1 MSFFFV
7 KKDKERK
14 FKRNTTANFKSTNA
28 KQNAAVLNRL
38 GCQACPLNKA
48 PISTPKMAPT
58 LAHGA
63 QIYFLAEAPGRDEDE
78 RSHKPLTGPS
88 GRLLRSCIPDGAEH
102 ICSFDNVVNCRP
114 PDNRTPIFTEIE
126 CCRPRRIKWIEQN
139 KPKLIVG
146 LGAVPMQA
154 IIGTADMAGLRGRL
168 FAVKIGNHKCW
179 FLPTYHPSFIMRIA
193 YDKDKPLQSRLGH
206 CFRMDIQKAFKLVNK
221 LGPPEIVDEAD
232 VRSNL
237 HTFDG
242 HGDEHFPI
250 VLDLLEEAIKAPA
263 KAIDLETRFLRPY
276 TAGAAIMSVALS
288 FGGTNF
294 AFALDHPK
302 SGWAP
307 DEKAR
312 LKKTLFRLLED
323 DTKKVAHNAPFE
335 LEWLIWYLGPKV
347 VNHTSWECT
356 MMQAHFL
363 DERKGKYREDYS
375 KANRYQGLDFL
386 INQHFGIKYKH
397 LFKVDKRDLTKSDLS
412 EILIYNA
419 ADTKLTLKLYHRQQ
433 RLIVAEGLMDAYLES
448 VIKDPTVALMQ
459 HLGVPVSQKAVR
471 AAQRKLRPKLFR
483 YKTQLYRLKV
493 VKQFKKDNKEFN
505 WQSNK
510 DVVKIFR
517 DYLKSSEIFIHEKSY
532 EVNDFNKPAEGKRKT
547 RDEGGPKAR
556 ISVDKAVLSQIN
568 HPLPRL
574 LLKLRGV
581 AKIKSTYVD
590 VMRKGSAKAVV
601 FPDGCLHT
609 SFNTTATE
617 TGRLSSD
624 EPNLQNYPKRKDA
637 WVRNQ
642 VEAEKDEVV
651 VAVDYGQLEACT
663 GAMCS
668 RDRYL
673 TKALWNDYD
682 IHMEW
687 AQKFAHDEPGLIG
700 GRKYLKDPV
709 AMKNFRSL
717 IKNKMVFPAFFG
729 AANESVHGYLVNATG
744 FDLSQKI
751 VDRRMDEFWSTF
763 SGMAS
768 WQKKTMSRYYD
779 EGYVATMQGRKHH
792 YPLSKNQAINM
803 PVQGT
808 AAELVCDAMNRLSY
822 ISLKTNQ
829 PHIHPRLNV
838 HDDLTFF
845 IPDDDRV
852 LEDSLK
858 IIMREML
865 CFPFKWINV
874 PLSVEVSIG
883 KNWADVA
890 PIGKFWS
897 HREYGYPRN
906 EYVG

>member
-1 MSFFFV
+1 MSFWFHKEA
-7 KKDKERK
+7 KKRPVRPAGAFAKAK
-14 FKRNTTANFKSTNA
+14 GGGTGA

-48 PISTPKMAPT
+48 SITTPKMTPT
-58 LAHGA
+58 LAHKA
-63 QIYFLAEAPGRDEDE
+63 RIYFLAEAPGRDEDE
-78 RSHKPLTGPS
+78 KSHKPLTGPS

-102 ICSFDNVVNCRP
+102 LCSFDNVINCRP
-114 PDNRTPIFTEIE
+114 PDNRTPIFAEIE
-126 CCRPRRIKWIEQN
+126 CCRPRRIKWIEEN

-146 LGAVPMQA
+146 LGPVPMQA
-154 IIGTADMAGLRGRL
+154 IIGTMDMAGLRGRL

-179 FLPTYHPSFIMRIA
+179 FLPTYHPSFILRTA
-193 YDKDKPLQSRLGH
+193 YDKAKPLNSRLGH
-206 CFRMDIQKAFKLVNK
+206 CFRMDIKKAFKLVNK
-221 LGPPEIVDEAD
+221 LGPPEIVTEAD
-232 VRSNL
+232 VRLNI

-242 HGDEHFPI
+242 AGQEHFEI
-250 VLDLLEEAIKAPA
+250 VLDLLEEAIKAPV

-276 TAGAAIMSVALS
+276 STGAAIMSAALS
-288 FGGTNF
+288 FGDTNF
-294 AFALDHPK
+294 SFALDHPK
-302 SGWAP
+302 AAWAL
-307 DEKAR
+307 DEKAQ
-312 LKKTLFRLLED
+312 LKKTLFRLLKD
-323 DTKKVAHNAPFE
+323 DTIKVAHHAPFE
-335 LEWLIWYLGPKV
+335 LEWLIWLLGPKV
-347 VNHTSWECT
+347 INHTAWECT

-363 DERKGKYREDYS
+363 DERKGKYREDDS

-386 INQHFGIKYKH
+386 ISQHFGIKYKH
-397 LFKVDKRDLTKSDLS
+397 LFKVNKRDLSTSDLP
-412 EILIYNA
+412 EILVYNA
-419 ADTKLTLKLYHRQQ
+419 ADTKYTLKLYYRQQ
-433 RLIVAEGLMDAYLES
+433 RLLAIEGLTDAYLES
-448 VIKDPTVALMQ
+448 VVKDPTVALMQ
-459 HLGVPVSQKAVR
+459 HLGVPVSQKAVQ
-471 AAQRKLRPKLFR
+471 AAKRKLRPKLFR
-483 YKTQLYRLKV
+483 YKAQLYRLKV

-510 DVVKIFR
+510 DVVKIFK
-517 DYLKSSEIFIHEKSY
+517 DYLKSRQIAVKDKS
-532 EVNDFNKPAEGKRKT
+532 GLS
-547 RDEGGPKAR
+547 R
-556 ISVDKAVLSQIN
+556 ISVDKAVLSQID
-568 HPLPRL
+568 HPLAKI

-642 VEAEKDEVV
+642 VEAKKNEVV

-700 GRKYLKDPV
+700 GRKYLKDPAV
-709 AMKNFRSL
+709 MKNFRSL

-729 AANESVHGYLVNATG
+729 AANESVHGYLVTATG

-751 VDRRMDEFWSTF
+751 VDKRMGEFWSTF

-768 WQKKTMSRYYD
+768 WQKKTMNRYYD
-779 EGYVATMQGRKHH
+779 EGFVATMQGRKHH
-792 YPLSKNQAINM
+792 YPLSKNQAVNM
-803 PVQGT
+803 PIQGT
-808 AAELVCDAMNRLSY
+808 AAELVCDAMNRLSF
-822 ISLKTNQ
+822 ISLQTNQ

-858 IIMREML
+858 IITREML

-883 KNWADVA
+883 KNWADVQ

-897 HREYGYPRN
+897 HKEYGFPHAP
-906 EYVG
+906 